1 MAIYEIQYITTNS
14 IAIPLCI
21 TVHQTHC
28 SKLQHNSTLKHI
40 TVLQE
45 IKVNCITLLH
55 ITIQYI
61 TVYCNVFQ
69 YNTTNYRTF
78 QHFT

>member
-14 IAIPLCI
+14 IAIPLFI

-40 TVLQE
+40 TVLQQ
-45 IKVNCITLLH
+45 ITINCNTLLH
-55 ITIQYI
+55 ITIQYL
-61 TVYCNVFQ
+61 TVYCNPL
-69 YNTTNYRTF
+69 
-78 QHFT
+78 